1 MILAI
6 ATYFIIGVIYSMAL
20 ETWTT
25 NNLEGRLGQPW
36 TNNERVY
43 HIVLWPLSLSIF
55 VYNFLKEIFKNDY

>member
-1 MILAI
+1 
-6 ATYFIIGVIYSMAL
+6 MAL
-20 ETWTT
+20 EAWTT